1 MRVITRRPFME
12 AEKNYPND
20 AQAIRD
26 VFQTLKR
33 GHFADPL
40 EMRQVFPSLDNFK
53 YRDKWW
59 VINIGG
65 NNLRLLA
72 CILFRPQIVYV
83 KHIVTH
89 PEYDRLT
96 ERARRGE
103 L

>member
-26 VFQTLKR
+26 VYQMLKR
-33 GHFADPL
+33 GNFADSREL
-40 EMRQVFPSLDNFK
+40 RQVFPSLNKFTYIK
-53 YRDKWW
+53 KWW
-59 VINIGG
+59 VIDIGG
-65 NNLRLLA
+65 NNLRLIT
-72 CILFRPQIVYV
+72 CILFKPQIVYV
-83 KHIVTH
+83 KYIVPH
-89 PEYDRLT
+89 VEYDRLT